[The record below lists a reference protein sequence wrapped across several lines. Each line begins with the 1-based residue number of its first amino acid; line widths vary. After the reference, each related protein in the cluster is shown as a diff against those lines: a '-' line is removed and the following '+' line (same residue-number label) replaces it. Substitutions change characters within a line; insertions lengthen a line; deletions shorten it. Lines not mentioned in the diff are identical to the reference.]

1 MRGQLTGTIFLLALL
16 LCPALRAADGP
27 FIQALQIRGSGR
39 PVEIE
44 THAGQTLDRARI
56 ARDVR
61 RLWATG
67 WFEDIR
73 VETSETPEGIQVVF
87 TLVEKPRLYLRRVV
101 FEPESRKRPLG
112 LKQDAPVD
120 AAWAQQVAAALR
132 RQLIEEGYANAA
144 VESELIPVGFQQADL
159 LLRVEPGR
167 RTRVREVRFSGSTGL
182 PPEELRRALR
192 STRARRLLPGV
203 PGLWR
208 GWRLFPP
215 FSDARL
221 RADLER
227 LRSLYLSRGYF
238 DARVGV
244 AAVEVVEG
252 KATVTV
258 GVNAGRRYRVRRV
271 EVVGG
276 DPGEEIAPHLDG
288 SFPVRKL
295 CHCLLEA
302 RRTSERQGELPFA
315 VRLEVQAAPE
325 PDWAWWESASGR
337 QRRGEEPS
345 AADSWVALTATIAAS
360 PAYRVGRIEFRGHH
374 AFSDSTLRRAL
385 LLEEGELFDQDRLRR
400 SLARLNRMG
409 FLEPVTL
416 SDVRAER
423 DPDGRRV
430 HLIIP
435 VKESKRGRWSLAG
448 PLGPLSAFGPLQ
460 FTIKSRL
467 PAWGQGPLALSTYNL
482 VFSLLALPAVGL
494 SPLSLTARVRWQAL
508 VGLERPYLPGER
520 WRSGFLL
527 SPQLGWR
534 GALTSYGFTQARQ
547 AAGAALQGG
556 SAFDADLYVAAQWRA
571 GEREDGGAETTAA
584 GPSVVGAGPAFF
596 GAGVLRCQARKPSW
610 KWLRAAGAVAANLL
624 LTATPL

>member
-1 MRGQLTGTIFLLALL
+1 MPGQLTGTIFLLALL

-132 RQLIEEGYANAA
+132 RQLIEEGYAEAA

-159 LLRVEPGR
+159 LLRVEPSR
-167 RTRVREVRFSGSTGL
+167 RTRVREVRFTGSPGL

-238 DARVGV
+238 DARVGW
-244 AAVEVVEG
+244 
-252 KATVTV
+252 
-258 GVNAGRRYRVRRV
+258 RR
-271 EVVGG
+271 
-276 DPGEEIAPHLDG
+276 
-288 SFPVRKL
+288 
-295 CHCLLEA
+295 
-302 RRTSERQGELPFA
+302 
-315 VRLEVQAAPE
+315 
-325 PDWAWWESASGR
+325 W
-337 QRRGEEPS
+337 
-345 AADSWVALTATIAAS
+345 
-360 PAYRVGRIEFRGHH
+360 
-374 AFSDSTLRRAL
+374 
-385 LLEEGELFDQDRLRR
+385 
-400 SLARLNRMG
+400 
-409 FLEPVTL
+409 
-416 SDVRAER
+416 
-423 DPDGRRV
+423 
-430 HLIIP
+430 
-435 VKESKRGRWSLAG
+435 RWSRAK
-448 PLGPLSAFGPLQ
+448 PR
-460 FTIKSRL
+460 SR
-467 PAWGQGPLALSTYNL
+467 W
-482 VFSLLALPAVGL
+482 
-494 SPLSLTARVRWQAL
+494 
-508 VGLERPYLPGER
+508 E
-520 WRSGFLL
+520 
-527 SPQLGWR
+527 
-534 GALTSYGFTQARQ
+534 
-547 AAGAALQGG
+547 
-556 SAFDADLYVAAQWRA
+556 
-571 GEREDGGAETTAA
+571 
-584 GPSVVGAGPAFF
+584 
-596 GAGVLRCQARKPSW
+596 
-610 KWLRAAGAVAANLL
+610 
-624 LTATPL
+624 

>member
-16 LCPALRAADGP
+16 LCPALRASDGA

-73 VETSETPEGIQVVF
+73 VETSETPERIQVVF
-87 TLVEKPRLYLRRVV
+87 TLVEKSRLYLRRVV

-112 LKQDAPVD
+112 LEQDAPVD
-120 AAWAQQVAAALR
+120 AAWTRQVAAALR
-132 RQLIEEGYANAA
+132 RQLIEEGYADAA
-144 VESELIPVGFQQADL
+144 VESELISVGFQQADL

-167 RTRVREVRFSGSTGL
+167 RVRVGEVRFAGSPGL

-192 STRARRLLPGV
+192 SIRARRLLPGV

-227 LRSLYLSRGYF
+227 LRSLYVSRGYF

-244 AAVEVVEG
+244 AAVEVAEG
-252 KATVTV
+252 KAAVTV
-258 GVNAGRRYRVRRV
+258 GVNAGRRYRVRRL

-276 DPGEEIAPHLDG
+276 EPSEEIAPHLDG

-302 RRTSERQGELPFA
+302 RRTSERQSEVPFA

-325 PDWAWWESASGR
+325 PDWAWWESASGQ
-337 QRRGEEPS
+337 QRRGEKPS
-345 AADSWVALTATIAAS
+345 AADSWVALTATIAAG

-374 AFSDSTLRRAL
+374 ALSDST
-385 LLEEGELFDQDRLRR
+385 LRR
-400 SLARLNRMG
+400 SLARLNRLG

-435 VKESKRGRWSLAG
+435 VKKSKRGRWSLAG
-448 PLGPLSAFGPLQ
+448 PLGPVSAFGPLQ

-467 PAWGQGPLALSTYNL
+467 PAWGRGAAALSTYNL

-494 SPLSLTARVRWQAL
+494 SPLSLTTRTRWQAL

-534 GALTSYGFTQARQ
+534 GALASYGFTQARQ
-547 AAGAALQGG
+547 AAGAALRGG

-571 GEREDGGAETTAA
+571 GERAGGVAETTAA
-584 GPSVVGAGPAFF
+584 GPAV
-596 GAGVLRCQARKPSW
+596 GVLRCQARKPSW
-610 KWLRAAGAVAANLL
+610 KWLRVAGAVASNLL